1 MDTVN
6 SATSKSQQSFSF
18 YNKKKI
24 ENSNGQ
30 KNRYN
35 LKKYYLSYEDVC
47 TLNLQR
53 EFFHEILGS
62 AH

>member
-1 MDTVN
+1 MVTVN
-6 SATSKSQQSFSF
+6 SATGKSQQSFSF
-18 YNKKKI
+18 YNKKKV
-24 ENSNGQ
+24 ENSTGQ

-35 LKKYYLSYEDVC
+35 LKKNYLSYEDVC

-53 EFFHEILGS
+53 KFFHEILAS

>member
-6 SATSKSQQSFSF
+6 SATGKSQQSFSF

-24 ENSNGQ
+24 ENSTGQ

-35 LKKYYLSYEDVC
+35 LKST
-47 TLNLQR
+47 TLAMKIAR
-53 EFFHEILGS
+53 
-62 AH
+62 